1 MILSPRQAIHL
12 GGEIFGIVS
21 TKKFEYNSIN
31 TARDVSLDVHTG
43 ESNQSS
49 VILMNS
55 AVDNS
60 FDSQMTNILIDGAWK
75 RSLGGKAA
83 AAWIAFLD
91 EELQIIICHAQQ
103 LYLPSLLAAETSL
116 RGGN

>member
-1 MILSPRQAIHL
+1 MQAIHL

-31 TARDVSLDVHTG
+31 TARDVSLD
-43 ESNQSS
+43 
-49 VILMNS
+49 
-55 AVDNS
+55 
-60 FDSQMTNILIDGAWK
+60 MTNILIDGAWK